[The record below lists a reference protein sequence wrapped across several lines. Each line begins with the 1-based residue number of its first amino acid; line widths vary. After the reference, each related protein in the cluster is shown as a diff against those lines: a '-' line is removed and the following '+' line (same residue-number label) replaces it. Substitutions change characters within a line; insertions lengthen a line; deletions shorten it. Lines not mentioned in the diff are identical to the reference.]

1 MTARR
6 AAHSARPASR
16 TNQRIELDARRCSS
30 LIRRRQRARNGGFG
44 VACRED
50 VLEGKKR
57 QRNIG
62 RKNGERKRR
71 ADRAPLPA
79 FVDGVLLL
87 TVVLGEVIAGV
98 RMMRVRE
105 RLLLGRS
112 RRGPLLEQRGDQ
124 RARGP
129 AMTQPNRPAVRER
142 CRHEAD
148 GHERAAQEA
157 DKGKTD

>member
-1 MTARR
+1 
-6 AAHSARPASR
+6 
-16 TNQRIELDARRCSS
+16 
-30 LIRRRQRARNGGFG
+30 
-44 VACRED
+44 
-50 VLEGKKR
+50 
-57 QRNIG
+57 
-62 RKNGERKRR
+62 
-71 ADRAPLPA
+71 A
-79 FVDGVLLL
+79 FVDRVLLL

-157 DKGKTD
+157 DKGKTDKKMAHAAPPLEVEAPILIEPRTRSYCG